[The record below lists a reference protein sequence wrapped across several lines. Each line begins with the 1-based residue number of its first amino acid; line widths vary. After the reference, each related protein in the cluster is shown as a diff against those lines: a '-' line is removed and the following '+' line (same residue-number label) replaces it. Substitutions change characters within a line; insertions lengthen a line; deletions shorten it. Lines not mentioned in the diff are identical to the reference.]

1 MKSIYLTQ
9 RFYSVLLIFIA
20 LFCIVFLIPALILFI
35 KILLLAFLSWCIRD
49 LYFLLKDKDPVE
61 ITREC
66 KPIWSMNYE
75 NTIKLYINWLTSVSY
90 EYTIED
96 EVPEIFSDQFNA
108 IHAHTDD
115 QLKYHQYSIF
125 PKKRSI
131 FQFGKTHVFLKSK
144 DKLFERRMSFD
155 TQIDIS
161 VYPAIAQFN
170 DLKFNYKI
178 SNRSEGGFH
187 HVRRLGHGYEF
198 DHIKAYI
205 RGDDIRSI
213 NWKATGRMNSLM
225 VNQYEDDMSQSV
237 YHILDKSR
245 IMNFKSN
252 GMTLLDYAINTIL
265 IHSKV
270 VLDKK
275 DRVGFISYAKYIDTF
290 ILADKIGA
298 QLRKILSALF
308 HESSTESESNIEL
321 LMHTIRSQIRQ
332 RSLIFLYT
340 NFESISALERTLP
353 YLKSIQSYHQ
363 LVVIFFSNDH
373 VIDRMEAMK
382 RNDVKHDSYDIAVLE
397 NYSLEKQLI
406 VNRIQ
411 RENIQALL
419 VEPNLLGIST
429 INKYL
434 ELKSKGIM

>member
-1 MKSIYLTQ
+1 M
-9 RFYSVLLIFIA
+9 
-20 LFCIVFLIPALILFI
+20 
-35 KILLLAFLSWCIRD
+35 
-49 LYFLLKDKDPVE
+49 
-61 ITREC
+61 
-66 KPIWSMNYE
+66 
-75 NTIKLYINWLTSVSY
+75 
-90 EYTIED
+90 
-96 EVPEIFSDQFNA
+96 
-108 IHAHTDD
+108 
-115 QLKYHQYSIF
+115 
-125 PKKRSI
+125 
-131 FQFGKTHVFLKSK
+131 
-144 DKLFERRMSFD
+144 
-155 TQIDIS
+155 
-161 VYPAIAQFN
+161 
-170 DLKFNYKI
+170 
-178 SNRSEGGFH
+178 
-187 HVRRLGHGYEF
+187 
-198 DHIKAYI
+198 
-205 RGDDIRSI
+205 
-213 NWKATGRMNSLM
+213 
-225 VNQYEDDMSQSV
+225 
-237 YHILDKSR
+237 
-245 IMNFKSN
+245 
-252 GMTLLDYAINTIL
+252 
-265 IHSKV
+265 
-270 VLDKK
+270 
-275 DRVGFISYAKYIDTF
+275 
-290 ILADKIGA
+290 ADKIGA

>member
-1 MKSIYLTQ
+1 MKSVYLTN
-9 RFYSVLLIFIA
+9 RFYYVLLTFII
-20 LFCIVFLIPALILFI
+20 LFCIAFLFPSLILFL
-35 KILLLAFLSWCIRD
+35 KILLLVFIVWCIRD
-49 LYFLLKDKDPVE
+49 LYFLLKDKEPVNV
-61 ITREC
+61 TREC
-66 KPIWSMNYE
+66 KTIWSMDYE
-75 NTIKLYINWLTSVSY
+75 NPIKLNINWLTSIPY

-96 EVPEIFSDQFNA
+96 ELPEVFSDQFNK
-108 IHAHTDD
+108 IHAHTKD
-115 QLKYHQYSIF
+115 QFKYHQYIII

-131 FQFGKTHVFLKSK
+131 FQFGRTHVFLKSN
-144 DKLFERRMSFD
+144 DKLFERRLSFD

-170 DLKFNYKI
+170 DSKFNYKI

-187 HVRRLGHGYEF
+187 QVRRLGHGYEF

-225 VNQYEDDMSQSV
+225 VNQYEDDVSQSV

-275 DRVGFISYAKYIDTF
+275 DRVGFISYSKFIDTF
-290 ILADKIGA
+290 ILADRIGA
-298 QLRKILSALF
+298 QLRKILSALYN
-308 HESSTESESNIEL
+308 ESNTESESNIEL
-321 LMHTIRSQIRQ
+321 LMHTVRSQIRQ

-340 NFESISALERTLP
+340 NFESLSALERTLP
-353 YLKSIQSYHQ
+353 YLKSIQTYHQ

-373 VIDRMEAMK
+373 VIDRMDAIK
-382 RNDVKHDSYDIAVLE
+382 RNDVKHDCYDIAVLE

-411 RENIQALL
+411 RENIHALL
-419 VEPNLLGIST
+419 VEPNRLGIST